1 MASPAAVVHPAELAG
16 HGGAI
21 AVTHRTHVRL
31 REIAATIGHAS
42 HRLSGYA
49 AGVNPVTRNGL
60 IWLCIAAAAAVLWLA
75 SPDSDLAPGF
85 KVVAVLVTLVGLG
98 HVAWGLARD

>member
-1 MASPAAVVHPAELAG
+1 M
-16 HGGAI
+16 
-21 AVTHRTHVRL
+21 
-31 REIAATIGHAS
+31 
-42 HRLSGYA
+42 
-49 AGVNPVTRNGL
+49 NPVTRNGL